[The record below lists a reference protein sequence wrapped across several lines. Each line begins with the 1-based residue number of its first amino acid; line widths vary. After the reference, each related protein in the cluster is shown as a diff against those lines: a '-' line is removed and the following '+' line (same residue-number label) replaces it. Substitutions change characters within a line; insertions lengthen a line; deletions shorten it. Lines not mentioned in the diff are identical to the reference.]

1 MKRRKFLA
9 GLGAGAAAAAVA
21 GCAPE
26 NGSESLPEAGGGA
39 SGETFKWKMVTT
51 WPPNFPGT
59 GTSAAELAATITR
72 SSGGRLTVDV
82 YAAGE
87 LVPPFEVFNAVS
99 SGAAEMGHGVSYY
112 WKAQVEAAQFFGAI
126 PFGMTPVESS
136 AWLHFGGGL
145 ELWREL
151 YEPFG
156 VMVFT
161 GGNTGT
167 QMGGWFNREINS
179 VEDLKGL
186 KMRIPG
192 LGGEVLQRAGGTP
205 VVLPGGEI
213 YTSMQTGGID
223 ATEWVG
229 PYNDVGFGLHE
240 VANYYYYP
248 GWQEPG
254 AILEV
259 SINQQ
264 AWDALGEE
272 LQQIVR
278 SACGYVESRLAPE
291 YNARN
296 ARFLQQLRDEGKVE
310 IRPFPDAVIAE
321 LRARSEEVIDDLIR
335 RDEAAAR
342 IYASYT
348 AFKQQV
354 GKWLDISER
363 AAVAAR
369 G

>member
-1 MKRRKFLA
+1 MKRRELLA
-9 GLGAGAAAAAVA
+9 GLGAGAVALA
-21 GCAPE
+21 GCAQERPQA
-26 NGSESLPEAGGGA
+26 EAQP
-39 SGETFKWKMVTT
+39 SGESASSGKTFSWKMVTT

-59 GTSAAELAATITR
+59 GTSATLLAETITKA
-72 SSGGRLTVDV
+72 SGGRIKVHV

-87 LVPPFEVFNAVS
+87 LVPPFEVFNTVS
-99 SGAAEMGHGVSYY
+99 AGAAEMGHGVSYY

-126 PFGMTPVESS
+126 PFGMTPPESS

-167 QMGGWFNREINS
+167 QMGGWFNREINTPD
-179 VEDLKGL
+179 DLKGL

-192 LGGEVLQRAGGTP
+192 LGGEVLRRAGGTP
-205 VVLPGGEI
+205 VMLPGGEI
-213 YTSMQTGGID
+213 YTAMQTGSVD

-229 PYNDVGFGLHE
+229 PFNDVGFGLHE
-240 VANYYYYP
+240 VAQYYYYP
-248 GWQEPG
+248 GWHEPG

-259 SINQQ
+259 SINRE
-264 AWDALGEE
+264 AWEALPED
-272 LQQIVR
+272 LQRVVE
-278 SACGYVESRLAPE
+278 SACGYVESRMRPE
-291 YNARN
+291 YDARN
-296 ARFLQQLRDEGKVE
+296 AQFLQQLRDEGKIE
-310 IRPFPDAVIAE
+310 IRRFPDAVIEE
-321 LRARSEEVIDDLIR
+321 LRQRSKEVIADLIA
-335 RDEAAAR
+335 RDEQATR

-348 AFKQQV
+348 AFQQRV
-354 GKWLDISER
+354 GKWLDIGER
-363 AAVAAR
+363 AVVAAR